1 MNMIC
6 IELVEIITT
15 QPLNQ
20 NKMKTT
26 LELLRERLLK
36 DKEIFPHYN
45 EYINGILYD
54 IDNELL
60 AMEKEYLERFY
71 NQGYTQCSI
80 EDLEHKSRERFVDA
94 EDYYNKTFKSE

>member
-1 MNMIC
+1 
-6 IELVEIITT
+6 
-15 QPLNQ
+15 
-20 NKMKTT
+20 MKTT

-60 AMEKEYLERFY
+60 AMEKE
-71 NQGYTQCSI
+71 QI
-80 EDLEHKSRERFVDA
+80 KDA
-94 EDYYNKTFKSE
+94 LQEFLDITLPDEVCEKYYNETFKSE